1 MLAESPRF
9 LHRFAVRPN
18 AEPKRKTFRV
28 IFLPDVRKINVAD
41 LVFIVKSYQQRAV
54 ANRNITHNLN
64 YSTRVLQGLSF
75 EIGNLS
81 VVRRFGV
88 LKLVKFRK

>member
-1 MLAESPRF
+1 MEASENQSKQ
-9 LHRFAVRPN
+9 A
-18 AEPKRKTFRV
+18 KRL
-28 IFLPDVRKINVAD
+28 ILLPDVRKINVAD

-54 ANRNITHNLN
+54 ANGNITHNLN